1 MQQAEPKLL
10 QPTAPREESVARVCC
25 QTRFHRHSDRP
36 EPQGV
41 QDRLGRGA
49 AVRRIRCRSYLTPQN
64 RMTSKS
70 GHAEAGRKVL
80 HSALEVEEEE
90 LEEERREAYRRQ
102 TLWQALEES

>member
-1 MQQAEPKLL
+1 ML
-10 QPTAPREESVARVCC
+10 QPTAPREELVAGVCG

-64 RMTSKS
+64 RMTSRS

-80 HSALEVEEEE
+80 HLALEVEEEE
-90 LEEERREAYRRQ
+90 LKEERMEAHRRR
-102 TLWQALEES
+102 TLGRALEES